1 MRMRMRK
8 KALAFVIVGLSVL
21 AGFVQIVLMLW
32 NWLMTAIFGLRTVT
46 YWQALGLMILSWIL
60 TGGPTRMGPRRRY
73 TSEMTPEER
82 AKFREGLL
90 SRVGN
95 RMSSQEAPEA

>member
-1 MRMRMRK
+1 MKVRFAK
-8 KALAFVIVGLSVL
+8 KAMAFAIVGLAVL

-32 NWLMTAIFGLRTVT
+32 NWLMPAIFGLATIT
-46 YWQALGLMILSWIL
+46 FLQALGLMVLSWIL
-60 TGGPTRMGPRRRY
+60 FGGFSRMGPRKRF

-90 SRVGN
+90 SRCG
-95 RMSSQEAPEA
+95 RGGAPAE